1 MTYINRQDVVDEV
14 AELFERYEK
23 ALVTNDIQTLDALFW
38 TSDQTI
44 RLGATEN
51 LFGHEEILEF
61 RKKRPGTGLERTV
74 NRVEITTFGESF
86 ATANAIFTRT
96 GWVPSR
102 SGRQSQ
108 TLVKFPGVGWQIV
121 SAHVSIVDLAD

>member
-14 AELFERYEK
+14 TELFERYEK
-23 ALVTNDIQTLDALFW
+23 ALVSNDIQTLDDLFW

-51 LFGHEEILEF
+51 LFGHDEILAF
-61 RKKRPGTGLERTV
+61 RKKRPGTGLERAV
-74 NRVEITTFGESF
+74 NRVEITTFGDSF

-108 TLVKFPGVGWQIV
+108 TLVKFPDFGWQIV